1 MSKVAVVYWSGTGN
15 TEMMAQKVAEGAKEA
30 GAEVSVLT
38 CADFSADDVDAY
50 DAIAFGCP
58 AMGAE
63 ELEDTEFEPM
73 FSACESKLSGKK
85 IALFGSYGWGDG
97 EWMRTWEESCKND
110 GAELVCDSV
119 ICADAPDD
127 EAEAACIAL
136 GKALCK
142 AKKKGRKSG
151 SPFVWDCRFFFRTM
165 RKTRC
170 HLAVKIRYHPHR
182 MAVTVLKE
190 FR

>member
-1 MSKVAVVYWSGTGN
+1 MGKTVIVYWSGTGN
-15 TEMMAQKVAEGAKEA
+15 TEAMAMAVLEGAKEVNPDTKITNV
-30 GAEVSVLT
+30 AEI
-38 CADFSADDVDAY
+38 SADDAANY
-50 DAIAFGCP
+50 DTLILGCP

-136 GKALCK
+136 GKALC
-142 AKKKGRKSG
+142 
-151 SPFVWDCRFFFRTM
+151 
-165 RKTRC
+165 
-170 HLAVKIRYHPHR
+170 
-182 MAVTVLKE
+182 
-190 FR
+190 